1 MAEFENG
8 ETLEQTEQTEE
19 TLDASP
25 ETPEETLTF
34 SDDIENENEYDDN
47 VPVDPK
53 KRKRK
58 KKFIILGII
67 ALVVIGLIVADV
79 ISSKIEEAEELKN
92 MYTDVAVER
101 RTIKKSITGSSSTEP
116 NDSYDVMTMKSG
128 DITADYFK
136 EGDTVKKGDKLYQ
149 FDDEEARDSLA
160 TAQNAVTKA
169 QQAYVDAVK
178 QKTNTVNTN
187 NITSKSTQNAINRA
201 LNSLNDAQSSYD
213 DQYIKSDIG
222 GKVTGVTVKEGDNIN
237 TGTKIADIYDDSRMK
252 LRVPFN
258 EYDAGNVAVGDGAE
272 VIVTAS
278 GDMLYGT
285 VTEKSSAAVSTAAH
299 NMLVYATVEVDNPGA
314 LTTADRGSVTV
325 NGAACA
331 DSANFEYIETQS
343 LAAKTSGTVEALY
356 IEEGDSVYAGE
367 QVAYVKSDTLTTAL
381 DNAKLSYD
389 DAVLNLQKQVIQNDT
404 FSQDSSI
411 KNAQLALDDARTNLK
426 KAQDAVDDFVVE
438 APIEG
443 TVVTKNAKNGDTRDS
458 TNSTEALCVIYD
470 LSSLKIS
477 LEVDETEIS
486 LVKTGMKAT
495 VTADAV
501 EGEFEGEVTKVPVD
515 GVNTNGVTTYT
526 VEIQIRDYGALLP
539 GMNVDAEI
547 VVDEADNVL
556 TIPVNSINRG
566 NVVFVKD
573 DGTQHTGDITDII
586 NERRENPDKKDDMPD
601 VPANIEIPEGY
612 RAIRID
618 TGLNDNDYIEVKSG
632 LGEGDSVRTL
642 NTKSS
647 SEDADFGMPGQM
659 QGMNGGMRQGG
670 APGGMNGG
678 GTRQGGAAGGGMGG
692 PPNR

>member
-1 MAEFENG
+1 MAE
-8 ETLEQTEQTEE
+8 LEGGSTPGTTEE
-19 TLDASP
+19 AYDAP
-25 ETPEETLTF
+25 QEAVNETLTF
-34 SDDIENENEYDDN
+34 SDDAEEENNLGENIPE
-47 VPVDPK
+47 DPK

-58 KKFIILGII
+58 KKFIIFGII
-67 ALVVIGLIVADV
+67 ALVIIGLVVANV
-79 ISSKIEEAEELKN
+79 ISSKIKEAEELKN

-101 RTIKKSITGSSSTEP
+101 RTIKKSITGSSSIEP

-149 FDDEEARDSLA
+149 FDDEEARDSLS

-169 QQAYVDAVK
+169 QQTYVDAVK
-178 QKTNTVNTN
+178 QKSNTVSTN
-187 NITSKSTQNAINRA
+187 DITSKSTQNAVTRA

-213 DQYIKSDIG
+213 DQYVKTDIG
-222 GKVTGVTVKEGDNIN
+222 GKAANIAVKEGDNIN
-237 TGTKIADIYDDSRMK
+237 AGMQLAAVYDDSMMK
-252 LRVPFN
+252 LRIPFN
-258 EYDAGNVAVGDGAE
+258 DYDAESVAVGDSAE
-272 VIVTAS
+272 VTVTAS
-278 GDMLYGT
+278 GDVLYGT

-299 NMLVYATVEVDNPGA
+299 NMLVYATIEVANPGA
-314 LTTADRGSVTV
+314 LTADDRGSAVV

-331 DSANFEYIETQS
+331 DSANFEYIDTQT
-343 LAAKTSGTVEALY
+343 LVAKTSGKVEALY

-367 QVAYVKSDTLTTAL
+367 QIAYIKSDTVTTAL
-381 DNAKLSYD
+381 DNAQLSYD
-389 DAVLNLQKQVIQNDT
+389 DAVLNLQKQVLQNDT
-404 FSQDSSI
+404 FSQDSAI
-411 KNAQLALDDARTNLK
+411 KSAQLALDDAKTNFK
-426 KAQDAVDDFVVE
+426 KAEDAVEDFVVE

-458 TNSTEALCVIYD
+458 SNSTEALCVIYD

-477 LEVDETEIS
+477 LEVDETEIA
-486 LVKTGMKAT
+486 LVKTGQKAT
-495 VTADAV
+495 ITADAV

-526 VEIQIRDYGALLP
+526 IEIQIKDYGALLP

-547 VVDEADNVL
+547 VVEEADNAL

-566 NVVFVKD
+566 NIVFVKD
-573 DGTQHTGDITDII
+573 DGTQHTGDVTDAI
-586 NERRENPDKKDDMPD
+586 NERRENPDEKKDIPD

-612 RAIRID
+612 RAIKIE

-647 SEDADFGMPGQM
+647 SEDADFGMPEGM

-670 APGGMNGG
+670 MSGAPGGGM
-678 GTRQGGAAGGGMGG
+678 RQGGAGGGMGG
-692 PPNR
+692 PPGR

>member
-1 MAEFENG
+1 MAELENG
-8 ETLEQTEQTEE
+8 GAADTVEDTPEVSQETQ
-19 TLDASP
+19 
-25 ETPEETLTF
+25 EETLTF
-34 SDDIENENEYDDN
+34 SDDAEENGGDDSIPDN
-47 VPVDPK
+47 PK

-58 KKFIILGII
+58 KKLIILGII
-67 ALVVIGLIVADV
+67 ALVIIGLVVADV
-79 ISSKIEEAEELKN
+79 ISSKIKEAEEKKN
-92 MYTDVAVER
+92 MYTDIAVER
-101 RTIKKSITGSSSTEP
+101 RTIKKSITGSSSIEP

-149 FDDEEARDSLA
+149 FDDEEARDSLE

-169 QQAYVDAVK
+169 QQAYIDAVK
-178 QKTNTVNTN
+178 QRSSTIDSN
-187 NITSKSTQNAINRA
+187 NIATQSTQNAVNRA

-213 DQYIKSDIG
+213 DQYVETNIG
-222 GKVTGVTVKEGDNIN
+222 GKVTNVTVKEGDTVA
-237 TGTKIADIYDDSRMK
+237 TGTQIATIYDDSKMK
-252 LRVPFN
+252 LRIPFN
-258 EYDAGNVAVGDGAE
+258 DYDAENIAVGDSAE
-272 VIVTAS
+272 VTVTAS
-278 GDMLYGT
+278 GDTLYGT
-285 VTEKSSAAVSTAAH
+285 VTEKASAPVSTAAH
-299 NMLVYATVEVDNPGA
+299 NMLVYATIEVANPGA
-314 LTTADRGSVTV
+314 LTTDDRGSAVV

-331 DSANFEYIETQS
+331 DSVNFEYIDTQTLTAKSMGTLES
-343 LAAKTSGTVEALY
+343 LNVA
-356 IEEGDSVYAGE
+356 EGDKVYAGE
-367 QVAYVKSDTLTTAL
+367 QLAYIKSDTVTTAL

-404 FSQDSSI
+404 YSQDSAI
-411 KNAQLALDDARTNLK
+411 KSAQLALDDAKTNLK
-426 KAQDAVDDFVVE
+426 KAEDAVEDFVVE

-477 LEVDETEIS
+477 LEVDETEIA
-486 LVKTGMKAT
+486 LVKTGQKAT
-495 VTADAV
+495 ITADAV

-526 VEIQIRDYGALLP
+526 VEIQIKDYGALLP

-547 VVDEADNVL
+547 VVEEADNAL

-566 NVVFVKD
+566 NIVFVKD
-573 DGTQHTGDITDII
+573 DGTQHTGDVTDAI
-586 NERRENPDKKDDMPD
+586 NERRENPDAKTDISD
-601 VPANIEIPEGY
+601 VPASIEIPEGY
-612 RAIRID
+612 RAIKIE

-647 SEDADFGMPGQM
+647 SEDADFGMPEGM

-670 APGGMNGG
+670 MSGAPGGGG
-678 GTRQGGAAGGGMGG
+678 MRQGGAGGGMGG
-692 PPNR
+692 PPGR